1 MTHKERMLMAVR
13 GEMPDVLPYAPRYDL
28 WYNANSYMG
37 TLPPQHRGRTAN
49 EIARAEGWALHKVTP
64 DLLAKDRPE
73 DTIHRGIGLYS
84 LRECGYRI
92 RLSPKVEVESRQE
105 GSTRYVDYHTP
116 LGSVGVMEVI
126 TEEMRQAGVSITW
139 LNQRAIKRV
148 EDYRVL
154 AYIFENIEVLPA
166 YDRYAEYQSEVGE
179 DGIACLMGTSGAS
192 PMQHIQR
199 DLLDA
204 TDFFIEYRDHQKEM
218 RHLAGAIAPVL
229 EQMLS
234 VVAHSPAEMVEW
246 GANFDDMV
254 TYAPYFEKEIKPWL
268 LKAGAAL
275 RAGGKAMLCHTDGEN
290 LGLLDLIRQSEIDV
304 AEAVCPFPMTKVTL
318 AEYYR
323 RWGDR
328 TTIFGGIPQSL
339 LLEDTASE
347 QDFKDYLDGF
357 FGAIAPGRRF
367 IVGIADTTPPNAVFD
382 RLVRLGERVDKDGRL
397 PLTSTGVYHET
408 PVEAAAPAGQQF
420 VPDEVFQDVQQDV
433 IDGDQESI
441 GGHIQALLDQGVNGH
456 DILHKGVIPAMDV
469 VGQQFKNC
477 DLFIPDV
484 LLAAR
489 AMGEAIR
496 ILEPHLST
504 GERSARG
511 KVLIGTVRGD
521 LHDIGKNL
529 VASMLRG
536 AGLEICDLGAN
547 VATETFVKAVAEHQ
561 PNVLALS
568 SLLTTTMPEMREVID
583 AVKAA
588 GLRDKVKIMVGG
600 APVNAKF
607 ARDIGAD
614 GYAADASDAV
624 SLVQGLLA
632 G

>member
-1 MTHKERMLMAVR
+1 MNHKERMLMAVR
-13 GEMPDVLPYAPRYDL
+13 GEMPDVLPYAPRFDL
-28 WYNANSYMG
+28 WYRANSYLG

-49 EIARAEGWALHKVTP
+49 EIARAEGWALHKVIADFLP
-64 DLLAKDRPE
+64 DGRPE
-73 DTIHRGIGLYS
+73 DTIHRGIGLFS

-92 RLSPKVEVESRQE
+92 RLSPNVEVRSRQE
-105 GSTRYVDYHTP
+105 GNSRHVEYHTP
-116 LGSVGVMEVI
+116 LGSVGVTEVI
-126 TEEMRQAGVSITW
+126 TEEMRRAGVSVTW
-139 LNQRAIKRV
+139 LKQRAIKRV

-154 AYIFENIEVLPA
+154 AYIFENVEVVA
-166 YDRYAEYQSEVGE
+166 DYDSFARWQSEIGG
-179 DGIACLMGTSGAS
+179 DGIACMMGPSGAS

-204 TDFFIEYRDHQKEM
+204 TEFFIEYRDHQKEM
-218 RHLAGAIAPVL
+218 RHLAEAIQPVL

-234 VVAHSPAEMVEW
+234 VVARSPAEVVLW
-246 GANFDDMV
+246 GSNFDDMI
-254 TYAPYFEKEIKPWL
+254 TYPPYFKKEITPWL
-268 LKAGAAL
+268 RKAGSAL
-275 RAGGKAMLCHTDGEN
+275 REGGKAHLCHCDGEN
-290 LGLLDLIRQSEIDV
+290 LGLLDLIRDAGINV

-328 TTIFGGIPQSL
+328 ITIFGGIPQSL

-357 FGAIAPGRRF
+357 FQAIGRGTRV

-382 RLVRLGERVDKDGRL
+382 RLVRLGERVEREGRL
-397 PLTSTGVYHET
+397 PLTSTGVYQEA
-408 PVEAAAPAGQQF
+408 PVPAASPSGHQF
-420 VPDEVFQDVQQDV
+420 VPDEAFRDVQKDV
-433 IDGDQESI
+433 IDGDQDSI
-441 GGHIQALLDQGVNGH
+441 RIHLQMLLDGGVNAY

-469 VGQQFKNC
+469 VGQGFKNG

-489 AMGEAIR
+489 AMSEAIR
-496 ILEPHLST
+496 LLEPYLSS
-504 GERSARG
+504 GERSSRG
-511 KVLIGTVRGD
+511 RVLIGTVLGD

-536 AGLEICDLGAN
+536 AGLEIQDLGAN
-547 VATETFVKAVAEHQ
+547 VATDAFVKAVAEHR

-568 SLLTTTMPEMREVID
+568 SLLTTTMPQMREVID

-588 GLRDKVKIMVGG
+588 GLREKVKIVVGG

-607 ARDIGAD
+607 ASDIGAD

-632 G
+632 Q

>member
-1 MTHKERMLMAVR
+1 MTNKQRMLMAIR

-37 TLPPQHRGRTAN
+37 TLPAKHRGRTAN

-64 DLLAKDRPE
+64 DLLAESRPE
-73 DTIHRGIGLYS
+73 DTTHRGIGLYS

-92 RLSPKVEVESRQE
+92 RVSPKVEVVTRRE

-116 LGSVGVMEVI
+116 LGSVGVKEVI

-139 LNQRAIKRV
+139 LNERAIKRV

-166 YDRYAEYQSEVGE
+166 YDRYAEFQAEVGE
-179 DGIACLMGTSGAS
+179 DGIACMMGTSGAS

-204 TDFFIEYRDHQKEM
+204 TEFFIEFRDHQKEM
-218 RHLAGAIAPVL
+218 RHLAAAIEPVM

-246 GANFDDMV
+246 GANFDDMI
-254 TYAPYFEKEIKPWL
+254 TYAPYYEKEIKPWV

-275 RAGGKAMLCHTDGEN
+275 RAEGKALLCHTDGEN
-290 LGLLDLIRQSEIDV
+290 LGLLDLLRQSEIDV
-304 AEAVCPFPMTKVTL
+304 AEAVCPSPMTKVTL

-347 QDFKDYLDGF
+347 QDFKDFMDGF
-357 FGAIAPGRRF
+357 FQAIVPGRRF

-382 RLVRLGERVDKDGRL
+382 RLIRLGERVEKEGRL
-397 PLTSTGVYHET
+397 PLTSTGLYREAA
-408 PVEAAAPAGQQF
+408 VEAAPAAAQQF
-420 VPDEVFQDVQQDV
+420 VPDEAYHDVQQDV
-433 IDGDQESI
+433 MDGDQDGI
-441 GGHIQALLDQGVNGH
+441 RIHLQTLLDQGVNAN

-469 VGQQFKNC
+469 VGQQFKNA

-489 AMGEAIR
+489 AMSEAIR
-496 ILEPHLST
+496 ILEPYLSS
-504 GERSARG
+504 GERAARG

-536 AGLEICDLGAN
+536 AGLEIHDLGAN
-547 VATETFVKAVAEHQ
+547 VATDDFVKAVAEHQ

-583 AVKAA
+583 AIKAA
-588 GLRDKVKIMVGG
+588 GLRGAIKIVVGG

-607 ARDIGAD
+607 AGDIGAD

>member
-1 MTHKERMLMAVR
+1 MLMAVR

-37 TLPPQHRGRTAN
+37 TLPAKHRGRTAN

-64 DLLAKDRPE
+64 DLLAEGRPD

-84 LRECGYRI
+84 LRETGYRI
-92 RLSPKVEVESRQE
+92 RLSPKVEVVSRQE

-126 TEEMRQAGVSITW
+126 TDEMRRAGVSITW
-139 LNQRAIKRV
+139 LKQRAIKRV

-154 AYIFENIEVLPA
+154 AYIFENIEVVPA
-166 YDRYAEYQSEVGE
+166 YDRYAEFQSEVGD
-179 DGIACLMGTSGAS
+179 DGIACMMGTSGAS

-204 TDFFIEYRDHQKEM
+204 TEFFIEYRDHQKEM
-218 RHLAGAIAPVL
+218 RHLAEAIAPVL
-229 EQMLS
+229 EQMLA
-234 VVAHSPAEMVEW
+234 VVARSPAEMVEW
-246 GANFDDMV
+246 GANFDDMI

-275 RAGGKAMLCHTDGEN
+275 RAEGKALLCHTDGEN
-290 LGLLDLIRQSEIDV
+290 LGLLDLIRQSEVDV
-304 AEAVCPFPMTKVTL
+304 AEAVCPSPMTKVSM

-323 RWGDR
+323 RWADR
-328 TTIFGGIPQSL
+328 ITIFGGIPQSL
-339 LLEDTASE
+339 LLEETASE
-347 QDFKDYLDGF
+347 QDFKDYLDDF
-357 FGAIAPGRRF
+357 FQAIAPGRRV

-382 RLVRLGERVDKDGRL
+382 RLVRLGERVEKEGRL
-397 PLTSTGVYHET
+397 PLTSTGVYR
-408 PVEAAAPAGQQF
+408 EASVKAAPASAPHL
-420 VPDEVFQDVQQDV
+420 VPDEAFQEVQQDV
-433 IDGDQESI
+433 MDGDQDSI
-441 GGHIQALLDQGVNGH
+441 RGHVQTLLDQGVNAN

-469 VGQQFKNC
+469 VGQQFKNA

-489 AMGEAIR
+489 AMSEAIR
-496 ILEPHLST
+496 ILEPHLSS
-504 GERSARG
+504 GDRSARG

-536 AGLEICDLGAN
+536 AGLEIRDLGAN
-547 VATETFVKAVAEHQ
+547 VATDAFVKAIAEHE

-568 SLLTTTMPEMREVID
+568 SLLTTTMPEMRDVID

-588 GLRDKVKIMVGG
+588 GLRDKVKIVVGG